1 MLLHYFVKCNTR
13 YYCTVNNKFRAVRND
28 QPTLLQFMD
37 ILNPQLVDM
46 LLILP
51 QVMYATRLR

>member
-1 MLLHYFVKCNTR
+1 MLLHYLVKCTT
-13 YYCTVNNKFRAVRND
+13 YYYYTVNNNLHAVPND
-28 QPTLLQFMD
+28 QQTLLQFID

-51 QVMYATRLR
+51 HVVYATRLR